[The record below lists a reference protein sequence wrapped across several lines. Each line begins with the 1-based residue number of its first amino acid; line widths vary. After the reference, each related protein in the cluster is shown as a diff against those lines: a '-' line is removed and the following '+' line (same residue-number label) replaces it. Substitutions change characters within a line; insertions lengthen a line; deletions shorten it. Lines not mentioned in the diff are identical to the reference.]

1 MDLGSLKL
9 TKTVSTRELR
19 PIDESDVGK
28 RLLVDITD
36 KVKERGMHLRFMYSK
51 NKCEYQGFL
60 IPALPINRTISFDPN
75 YSPEEFE
82 PTTKLIV
89 GFKNTY
95 VYLFHELVHFY
106 HDLCREYTVPVT
118 LVEELRT
125 TGLYMYKAETYSENA
140 LRQEKRFPE
149 GLVTLGRRGRLI
161 RLIIEQRA

>member
-1 MDLGSLKL
+1 
-9 TKTVSTRELR
+9 
-19 PIDESDVGK
+19 
-28 RLLVDITD
+28 
-36 KVKERGMHLRFMYSK
+36 MHLRFMYSK

-125 TGLYMYKAETYSENA
+125 TGLLHVQGRNVLGERLAAGKAPS
-140 LRQEKRFPE
+140 QE